1 MIDLSRA
8 ARIVFACGR
17 PGSGKS
23 HYVKTCLAADRPDR
37 LLVFDPEGEY
47 GGLAHQVDQLRDVL
61 PCIAH
66 KRFAVAFTP
75 APTPQQAADQFDVFC
90 RIAWDCAQRYGA
102 VTLAADELQQVTT
115 PSRAP
120 PWWAACVRRGRK
132 HGLTVYAAAQRPAE
146 IDKTIYSNATVI
158 RTGGLLYPD
167 DQATIA
173 RAIGVRPDEVAAL
186 TGHAWI
192 MRDDSGQI
200 TRG

>member
-1 MIDLSRA
+1 MDVTRA

-23 HYVKTCLAADRPDR
+23 HFVKQQLAADRPER

-47 GGLAHQVDQLRDVL
+47 DQAHQVDQLRDVL
-61 PCIAH
+61 ACIAH
-66 KRFAVAFTP
+66 RRFAVSYVP
-75 APTPQQAADQFDVFC
+75 APTPAKAAEQFDAFC
-90 RIAWDCAQRYGA
+90 RVAWDCAQKWGA

-132 HGLTVYAAAQRPAE
+132 HGLTIYAAAQRPAE

-158 RTGGLLYPD
+158 RTGGLLFPD
-167 DQATIA
+167 DQLTIA
-173 RAIGVRPDEVAAL
+173 RAIGVTPADVAAL
-186 TGHAWI
+186 TGHQWI
-192 MRDDSGQI
+192 MRDEVGQI
-200 TRG
+200 TKG